1 METSQVGSTYQNNL
15 RNVEIFDV
23 WDQLQYIMG
32 KTRNLWTKKA
42 TTQNKKAIMLGLSCE
57 ADQNF
62 TEKIIKRLNCWA
74 QPM

>member
-15 RNVEIFDV
+15 SNVEIFDV

-42 TTQNKKAIMLGLSCE
+42 TTQNKKAIML
-57 ADQNF
+57 Q
-62 TEKIIKRLNCWA
+62 
-74 QPM
+74 